1 MWSPHD
7 TEGTP
12 WCEEEHRLFL
22 VGVNKFGRED
32 FDSISSHYVITR
44 SADQV
49 AKFAYKYFARIDGA
63 RREKIRPP
71 PMGLVRLPSAQLAL
85 ENHVGRGQVT
95 RGRENA
101 APQYGDSST
110 SKRASHSVGHAESSR
125 GSAGGDRIA
134 PLMRT
139 VQIRS

>member
-71 PMGLVRLPSAQLAL
+71 PMGLVRLPSAHLAL

-95 RGRENA
+95 RGKTQHRSMVILAQVSERVTALATLRAHA
-101 APQYGDSST
+101 A
-110 SKRASHSVGHAESSR
+110 AR
-125 GSAGGDRIA
+125 GGSRIA
-134 PLMRT
+134 PSIRT
-139 VQIRS
+139 VQS